1 MAATS
6 TRIITITYTGEVVG
20 SEIISAEPNASSPAS
35 ITIHSL
41 TTNTNTITLPTG
53 GSTVRAAT
61 IVPPTGNTQTIT
73 LKGTTTDTGL
83 IVSSS
88 NPTSIAFGTTP
99 PTSIILNAGN
109 VIEGLRIFW
118 T

>member
-6 TRIITITYTGEVVG
+6 TRAIAITYANDVVG
-20 SEIISAEPNASSPAS
+20 SENLAAAQNTNSPAS

-41 TTNTNTITLPTG
+41 TTNTNTIVVPTG
-53 GSTVRAAT
+53 GSSVAAAT
-61 IVPPTGNTQTIT
+61 IVPPFGNTQTIT
-73 LKGTTTDTGL
+73 LKGTTSDAG
-83 IVSSS
+83 IVIASS
-88 NPTSIAFGTTP
+88 NPTSLAFGTTP
-99 PTSIILNAGN
+99 PTNIILDAGD